1 MALHQG
7 KQVLEQG
14 FSEEIFAEEIRK
26 TLPLIGQLTGEIRAD
41 DILDDIFSR
50 FCIGK

>member
-1 MALHQG
+1 M
-7 KQVLEQG
+7 KQVLEGIGSGAGDELLLVDLAMAQKCLD
-14 FSEEIFAEEIRK
+14 EI
-26 TLPLIGQLTGEIRAD
+26 IGNCVDA